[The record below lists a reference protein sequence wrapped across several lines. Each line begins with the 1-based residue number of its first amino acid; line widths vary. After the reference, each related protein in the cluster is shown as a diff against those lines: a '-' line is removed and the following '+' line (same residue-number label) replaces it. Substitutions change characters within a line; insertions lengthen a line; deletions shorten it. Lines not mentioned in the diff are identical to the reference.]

1 MSNIE
6 DFLVEITLPAF
17 LSGLIFIAVAL
28 ITYRFPP
35 KKINDLYGYRTAS
48 SMKSQERWDFAQRY
62 SSGQMIKGGLML
74 IGAAIAGYFIPI
86 SYEIK
91 IPVGIGLIILVAVY
105 LIVTTERA
113 IKKKFPES

>member
-1 MSNIE
+1 ME
-6 DFLVEITLPAF
+6 DFIVEITLPTF
-17 LSGLIFIAVAL
+17 LVGLIFIAVAMIIYL
-28 ITYRFPP
+28 LPP
-35 KKINDLYGYRTAS
+35 KKINDLYGYRTTS

-62 SSGQMIKGGLML
+62 SSIQMIRGGLML
-74 IGAAIAGYFIPI
+74 IAASVIGYFIPI

-91 IPVGIGLIILVAVY
+91 IPVGISLIILAAIY